1 MSNVNRLKKLEDR
14 LAQKPGNPGDAERS
28 PEHEAFIEGRLA
40 AMQLSFEAAA
50 DQILSE
56 MGDEF
61 GFDDN
66 GDLSPLAKSKAVEFI
81 ESFRRGD
88 GSAALPKPKRRR

>member
-1 MSNVNRLKKLEDR
+1 MRQSNRLQRLEEA
-14 LAQKPGNPGDAERS
+14 LAQSPAEQQAERS
-28 PEHEAFIEGRLA
+28 PEQEAFIEGRLA

-56 MGDEF
+56 IGDEF

-66 GDLSPLAKSKAVEFI
+66 GDLSPRAKSKAIEFI
-81 ESFRRGD
+81 ESFRRAD